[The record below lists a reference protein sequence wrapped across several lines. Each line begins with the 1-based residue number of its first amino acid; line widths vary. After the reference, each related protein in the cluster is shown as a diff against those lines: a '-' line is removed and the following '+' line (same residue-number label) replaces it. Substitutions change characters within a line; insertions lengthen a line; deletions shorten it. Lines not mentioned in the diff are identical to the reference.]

1 MSGNAAIVRRG
12 YDALN
17 AGDSATLTEL
27 LGDDGSWHIP
37 GRSPLAGDVVG
48 REAVCARSGPI

>member
-1 MSGNAAIVRRG
+1 V
-12 YDALN
+12 N

-27 LGDDGSWHIP
+27 LGDNVSWHIP